1 MNSPFGLGW
10 GKLAQYGFTLLL
22 AGGLFAYLYRDQ
34 NWPEMMAQLATA
46 RWGWVAAAIG
56 AALWAHWL
64 RAARWSLMLSALG
77 QRPSTVAA
85 FLAVLIGY
93 LANLVL
99 PRMGELTRSFMLER
113 LARVPFKQSFGA
125 VITERVVD
133 LLMLGL
139 ALALALTLEHERLLA
154 LLGKL
159 FGAAP
164 TNGGGRWWL
173 LAGLAGAG
181 LLGLALVWRFW
192 AKLSRLAVVQKAV
205 QFGLGV
211 KDGLLSV
218 RQLDTAGQVRF
229 ALYSVSIWLLY
240 FFALYW
246 VFFALPITSH
256 LTYRAGLS
264 ITAISGLSFAVPV
277 QGGTGVYH
285 YLVSE
290 TLLMY
295 DLPLKQGR
303 DFAFVSHTVSTLVSL
318 LTGLVAW
325 GISLFWRPSP
335 SQVPPV
341 SRQNDTP
348 NAG

>member
-1 MNSPFGLGW
+1 MNSPFGLSW
-10 GKLAQYGFTLLL
+10 GKLAQYGFMLLL
-22 AGGLFAYLYRDQ
+22 AAGLFWYLYRDQ
-34 NWPEMMAQLATA
+34 NWSATLATLA
-46 RWGWVAAAIG
+46 NVRLGWVAAAIG

-64 RAARWSLMLSALG
+64 RAARWGLMLGALG
-77 QRPSTVAA
+77 HRPSTVAA

-93 LANLVL
+93 LANLLL

-113 LARVPFKQSFGA
+113 LAGVPFKQSFGA

-133 LLMLGL
+133 LLMLAL
-139 ALALALTLEHERLLA
+139 ALALALALEHERLLT
-154 LLGKL
+154 LLDKL
-159 FGAAP
+159 FGAP
-164 TNGGGRWWL
+164 QGQGSGRWWG
-173 LAGLAGAG
+173 LAALAGAG
-181 LLGLALVWRFW
+181 LLGLALVWQFW
-192 AKLSRLAVVQKAV
+192 AKLSQWALVQKAV

-218 RQLDTAGQVRF
+218 RQLSPAGQVQF
-229 ALYSVSIWLLY
+229 GLYSVSIWLLY

-246 VFFALPITSH
+246 VFFTLPITSG

-295 DLPLKQGR
+295 DLPLAQGR
-303 DFAFVSHTVSTLVSL
+303 DFALVSHTVSTLVSL
-318 LTGLVAW
+318 LSGLVAW
-325 GISLFWRPSP
+325 VVALFWRPA
-335 SQVPPV
+335 VPGL
-341 SRQNDTP
+341 RQNGTIFS
-348 NAG
+348 